1 MNDLR
6 GRIRVQVDGQLKTG
20 RDVIIGGI
28 LGADEFGF
36 STTAL
41 VSLGCILMRKCHLNT
56 CPVGIATQDPELR
69 RKFSGKPEYVVN
81 QFRFIAEEVREIMA
95 ELGIRKFEELIG
107 QVELLEM
114 EEAIDNWKL
123 KGLDYSKILHKPEVA
138 ESVAIRHVMSQDHTN
153 VLEVLDKEIIEK
165 AKPALENEE
174 KIQLEFSIG
183 NTDRAVGAQ
192 LSHKISKKY
201 GEDGLE
207 EDSIKIKFNGS
218 AGQSFG
224 AFLASGVTFE
234 LSGDANDYVG
244 KGLSGGNVII
254 YPPAESTLVPE
265 ENIIAGNVLLYGAT
279 AGKVYMRGV
288 VGERFA
294 VRNSGAHAVVEGVGD
309 HACEYMTGGLVA
321 VLGGTGR
328 NFAAGMSGGIAY
340 VWDKNKD
347 FEVNCNLGLVD
358 LVPVEE
364 EEDIETLKILVQD
377 HLRHT
382 ESSVAQDILERW
394 DDVLPQFVKVYPS
407 DYRRV
412 LEERKKKR
420 MEESL
425 EEVA

>member
-1 MNDLR
+1 
-6 GRIRVQVDGQLKTG
+6 LKTG
-20 RDVIIGGI
+20 RDVVIGGI

-56 CPVGIATQDPELR
+56 CSVGIATQDPELR
-69 RKFSGKPEYVVN
+69 RKFAGKPEYVVN
-81 QFRFIAEEVREIMA
+81 QFRFIAQETREIMA
-95 ELGIRKFEELIG
+95 ELGIRKFEDLIG
-107 QVELLEM
+107 RVELLDSE
-114 EEAIDNWKL
+114 DVVDHWKL
-123 KGLDYSKILHKPEVA
+123 KGIDYTKILYKPDVPET
-138 ESVAIRHVMSQDHTN
+138 VAIRHVTSQDHTN
-153 VLEVLDKEIIEK
+153 VHDVLDKEIIEK

-174 KIQLEFSIG
+174 KVQLEFPIG
-183 NTDRAVGAQ
+183 NTDRTVGAQ
-192 LSHKISKKY
+192 LSYQISKKH
-201 GEDGLE
+201 GEAGLQD
-207 EDSIKIKFNGS
+207 DSIYIKFNGS

-224 AFLASGVTFE
+224 AFLAPGITFE

-244 KGLSGGNVII
+244 KSLSGGNVII
-254 YPPAESTLVPE
+254 YPPAESTIVPE

-294 VRNSGAHAVVEGVGD
+294 VRNSGAQAVVEGVGD
-309 HACEYMTGGLVA
+309 HACEYMTGGLVV

-328 NFAAGMSGGIAY
+328 NFAAGMSGGISY

-358 LVPVEE
+358 LEPVEE
-364 EEDIETLKILVQD
+364 EEDIEILKGMVQD
-377 HLRHT
+377 HLQYT
-382 ESSVAQDILERW
+382 KSTVAQDVLDRW
-394 DDVLPQFVKVYPS
+394 EEVLPQFVKVYPR